1 MKSLSEYFQKN
12 IRLKDID
19 GKQWS
24 GHVETWTPAID
35 SEDDVEEIGL
45 MTSER
50 ELIGFKQT
58 EIKSITVVNANK

>member
-12 IRLKDID
+12 IRLTDVD

-24 GHVETWTPAID
+24 GRVETWTPAID

-45 MTSER
+45 MTPGQG
-50 ELIGFKQT
+50 LIGFKQT
-58 EIKSITVVNANK
+58 EIQSITIE